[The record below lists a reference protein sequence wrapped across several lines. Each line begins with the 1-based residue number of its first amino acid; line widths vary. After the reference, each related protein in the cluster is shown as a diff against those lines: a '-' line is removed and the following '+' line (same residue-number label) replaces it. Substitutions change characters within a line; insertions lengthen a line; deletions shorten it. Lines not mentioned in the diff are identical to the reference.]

1 MGTPVSIEPAAAV
14 RIAADEHAGPSIR
27 EQIVLSAARQGPSF
41 VLLLLVLFGL
51 WRIGDYMLT
60 EGLGAAIDQIQA
72 GYREI
77 QKSHDANLRDLV
89 AAFERDEQ
97 RDRAA
102 LELMR
107 DLVENREILK
117 ASHAILVELR
127 ADRGEGRERAAR
139 AAGGP

>member
-1 MGTPVSIEPAAAV
+1 MGTPVSTERAAAV
-14 RIAADEHAGPSIR
+14 RIAADEHPAPSIR

-41 VLLLLVLFGL
+41 LLLLLVLFGL
-51 WRIGDYMLT
+51 WRIGDYVLT
-60 EGLGAAIDQIQA
+60 EGLAAAIDQIQA

-77 QKSHDANLRDLV
+77 QRSHDANLRDLV

-102 LELMR
+102 LELVR

-127 ADRGEGRERAAR
+127 AARGEGREKAAR
-139 AAGGP
+139 AGEAP